1 MSLNKVNLFDTA
13 IFLVDARGELPY
25 IKLKRKSACTDK
37 GVVAS
42 PPITNDVNN
51 GN

>member
-13 IFLVDARGELPY
+13 IFLVEARGELLY
-25 IKLKRKSACTDK
+25 IKLKRKSSCTDK
-37 GVVAS
+37 GVSS